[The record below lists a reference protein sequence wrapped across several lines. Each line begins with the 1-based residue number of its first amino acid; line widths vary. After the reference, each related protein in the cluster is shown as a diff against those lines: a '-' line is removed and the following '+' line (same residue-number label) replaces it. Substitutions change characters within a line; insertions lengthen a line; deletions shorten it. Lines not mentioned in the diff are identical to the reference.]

1 MDLVGSHIQAAQ
13 APDVSHLEVTE
24 GVGQA
29 ASLGSPVAGVSDGG
43 MEDPI
48 DHLPDQDTATRYLRG
63 EGGTYR
69 VDKWVAENRGD
80 PLSAHDAQ
88 KEAYKGRPGT

>member
-1 MDLVGSHIQAAQ
+1 
-13 APDVSHLEVTE
+13 
-24 GVGQA
+24 
-29 ASLGSPVAGVSDGG
+29 

-80 PLSAHDAQ
+80 PLSAYGAQ